1 MAWRDAGEAERIMI
15 GRRYLG
21 LAALSVLCIAS
32 RPAWARSQPFS
43 GEAFEAAQAGDLPIL
58 IDVSASWCPTC
69 RTQEPILARFL
80 AEPRFAQ
87 MVAFEVDYDRQ
98 KPVVRQFGVRMQSTL
113 IVFRGRDEIGRSV
126 GDTNPASIESLL
138 EMAQ

>member
-1 MAWRDAGEAERIMI
+1 MMI
-15 GRRYLG
+15 GRRSMLLG
-21 LAALSVLCIAS
+21 AGVALCAGL
-32 RPAWARSQPFS
+32 RPAWARSAAFS
-43 GEAFEAAQAGDLPIL
+43 AEAFEAAQAADLPIL
-58 IDVSASWCPTC
+58 LDISASWCPTC
-69 RTQEPILARFL
+69 RTQKPILARFL

-138 EMAQ
+138 DMAL

>member
-1 MAWRDAGEAERIMI
+1 MI

-43 GEAFEAAQAGDLPIL
+43 GEAFEAAQVRDLPIL

-69 RTQEPILARFL
+69 RTQKPILARFL
-80 AEPRFAQ
+80 AEPRFSQ

-113 IVFRGRDEIGRSV
+113 IVFRGGAERDRSV
-126 GDTNPASIESLL
+126 GVTDETTLKALL
-138 EMAQ
+138 AKAMA